1 MGGFLPTPAS
11 LPSPYVSYF
20 SGAIAARLSVSTP
33 GTVRARPLQ
42 KASRPCGCSPECR
55 VSADN
60 WEQAMCRLGT
70 GRATHSLGREGTKVG
85 RLVYRPC
92 HRSQGQA
99 L

>member
-42 KASRPCGCSPECR
+42 KAGRPCRCSPECR

-70 GRATHSLGREGTKVG
+70 GRAIPQPGEGG
-85 RLVYRPC
+85 
-92 HRSQGQA
+92 HQDGQA
-99 L
+99 RLQTVSQES